1 MTNYLLEIGLE
12 EIPAHLVTPSINQLA
27 ERMETFLK
35 ENRLEFDKII
45 KFSTPRRL
53 AIIVEGLAE
62 ASEAID
68 EEVKGPSAK
77 IAKDAQG
84 NWSKA
89 IQGFS
94 RGQGATPD

>member
-27 ERMETFLK
+27 ERMEAFLN
-35 ENRLEFDKII
+35 ENRLKFDKII

-53 AIIVEGLAE
+53 ALIVEGLSE
-62 ASEAID
+62 SSEAID

-77 IAKDAQG
+77 IAKDA
-84 NWSKA
+84 
-89 IQGFS
+89 
-94 RGQGATPD
+94 

>member
-53 AIIVEGLAE
+53 AIIVEGLA
-62 ASEAID
+62 
-68 EEVKGPSAK
+68 
-77 IAKDAQG
+77 
-84 NWSKA
+84 
-89 IQGFS
+89 
-94 RGQGATPD
+94 